1 MPARFWDL
9 YGDDLPLAEHQM
21 IGTGISTLAYT
32 QCGFV
37 TTEQLPYV
45 PESPLANATQRSYR
59 RGYFAATSWMDSQVG
74 RLLDGLD
81 ALGQTDSTLVVLF
94 GDHGYKL
101 GEHGGWGKQDVWET
115 GSRIPLIVRA
125 PWLPASRGQQS
136 FTLAEAVDLYRTCA
150 ELAGLP
156 APPADGGG
164 TAPVQGVSLAP
175 AFADPAAG
183 GVGGRTAALTQFPRC
198 NINASATPWADGHL
212 GQPYACMGVSR
223 TNFDVMGSHPRD
235 LNLLLGPTSR

>member
-9 YGDDLPLAEHQM
+9 YGDDLPLAEHQT

-32 QCGFV
+32 QYNFV

-164 TAPVQGVSLAP
+164 TAPVRAGRLAGPGVCRPGRGGGGRPHRGAHPVPAVQHQRLRYAVGRRAP
-175 AFADPAAG
+175 GAAVRLHG
-183 GVGGRTAALTQFPRC
+183 GV
-198 NINASATPWADGHL
+198 ADQL
-212 GQPYACMGVSR
+212 
-223 TNFDVMGSHPRD
+223 
-235 LNLLLGPTSR
+235 